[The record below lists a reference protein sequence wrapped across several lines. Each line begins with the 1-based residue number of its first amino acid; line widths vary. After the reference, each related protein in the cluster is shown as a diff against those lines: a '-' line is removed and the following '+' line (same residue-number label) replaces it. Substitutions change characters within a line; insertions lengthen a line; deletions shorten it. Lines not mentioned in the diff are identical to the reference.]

1 MSEAKILIVDDE
13 EAARYGMARALKSYS
28 VREAGSVAEARKAI
42 TAERPDLMLLDIN
55 LPVTS
60 GLDYLRELST
70 ADNAPPVIM
79 ITAHG
84 SERTAVE
91 AIKAGAY
98 DYLAKPFEVD
108 ELRLV
113 VKNALEAAG
122 LRQENQRL
130 KAELKAARGVGD
142 LLGTS
147 DAMRRIYD
155 LINKVSATD
164 VTVLIHG
171 ESGTGKELVA
181 RAIHEQS
188 ARRSGGGRGGDFIAM
203 NCAAMPSEL
212 IESELFG
219 HEKGAFT
226 GAAAQRKGK
235 VELAQGGTIFLDEIG
250 DMSLNT
256 QAKLLRVL
264 EERKVERLGSAVS
277 IPVDVRVI
285 SATNRDLAK
294 AVAEEKFRADL
305 YYRLR
310 VVQMDLPPLRDR
322 REDIPL
328 LAESFLQTYA
338 TRYGLKCTEIGAE
351 AMKRLMAFD
360 WPGNVRELRN
370 AIERSIVLADGKSL
384 KAEDLPAEISAKPEA
399 AKAAVVIERAAAASN
414 SSGEEASPLE
424 VPFLDDFREARRE
437 FERAYIERCL
447 VETGGN
453 VTRAAERVGMHR
465 QSLQQKLKDLGLTR
479 RYVLSEDLQDSDDE

>member
-1 MSEAKILIVDDE
+1 MIEPKILIVDDE
-13 EAARYGMARALKSYS
+13 EAARYGMARALKNY
-28 VREAGSVAEARKAI
+28 SVAEAASVDEARKSIA
-42 TAERPDLMLLDIN
+42 ASRPDLILLDIN
-55 LPVTS
+55 LPGAS
-60 GLDYLRELST
+60 GLDYLRELAAT
-70 ADNAPPVIM
+70 DDAPPVVM

-108 ELRLV
+108 ELRLA

-122 LRQENQRL
+122 LRRENERL
-130 KAELKAARGVGD
+130 RAELKAARGVGD
-142 LLGTS
+142 LLGAS
-147 DAMRRIYD
+147 DRMRRIYD
-155 LINKVSATD
+155 LINKVAATD
-164 VTVLIHG
+164 VTVLIYG

-181 RAIHEQS
+181 RAIHERS
-188 ARRSGGGRGGDFIAM
+188 AHRRDGDFIAM
-203 NCAAMPSEL
+203 NCAALPSEL

-226 GAAAQRKGK
+226 GAAGQRKGK
-235 VELAQGGTIFLDEIG
+235 FELASGGTIFLDEIG

-264 EERKVERLGSAVS
+264 EERKIERLGGAHA

-285 SATNRDLAK
+285 SATNRDLAA
-294 AVAEEKFRADL
+294 AVAAEKFRADL

-310 VVQMDLPPLRDR
+310 VVQMDLPPLRQR

-328 LAESFLQTYA
+328 LAENFLQTYSEK
-338 TRYGLKCTEIGAE
+338 YQLKCSEIGAE
-351 AMKRLMAFD
+351 AMKRLVAYA

-370 AIERSIVLADGKSL
+370 AIERSAVLADGRSL
-384 KAEDLPAEISAKPEA
+384 RAEDLPEEISAKPASQKPADVFQRAAPAVADEA
-399 AKAAVVIERAAAASN
+399 ADVLNIPYLA
-414 SSGEEASPLE
+414 
-424 VPFLDDFREARRE
+424 DFREARRE
-437 FERAYIERCL
+437 FERAYIERVL
-447 VETGGN
+447 AETGGN

-479 RYVLSEDLQDSDDE
+479 RYVMSDEAQDSPPESDDE

>member
-13 EAARYGMARALKSYS
+13 EAARYGMARALKNYS
-28 VREAGSVAEARKAI
+28 VSEAGSVAEARKAI
-42 TAERPDLMLLDIN
+42 AANRPDLMLLDIN
-55 LPVTS
+55 LPGIS
-60 GLDYLRELST
+60 GLDYLRELNAT
-70 ADNAPPVIM
+70 DDAPPVVM

-84 SERTAVE
+84 NERTAVE

-155 LINKVSATD
+155 LIQKVSATD

-188 ARRSGGGRGGDFIAM
+188 AHRRGGEFVAM
-203 NCAAMPSEL
+203 NCAALPSEL

-235 VELAQGGTIFLDEIG
+235 FELANGGTIFLDEIG

-264 EERKVERLGSAVS
+264 EERKVERLGGSS
-277 IPVDVRVI
+277 STPVDVRVI
-285 SATNRDLAK
+285 SATNRDLSK
-294 AVAEEKFRADL
+294 AVAEDKFRADL

-310 VVQMDLPPLRDR
+310 VVQMDLPPLRER
-322 REDIPL
+322 REDIPM

-338 TRYGLKCTEIGAE
+338 KRYGLKCTEVSAE
-351 AMKRLMAFD
+351 AMKRLVAFD

-370 AIERSIVLADGKSL
+370 AIERSVVLADGKAL
-384 KAEDLPAEISAKPEA
+384 KSEDLPAEIA
-399 AKAAVVIERAAAASN
+399 AKAESAKTAVVFDRSATNAASDN
-414 SSGEEASPLE
+414 SDPLE
-424 VPFLDDFREARRE
+424 IPFLDDFREARRE

-447 VETGGN
+447 IETGGN
-453 VTRAAERVGMHR
+453 VTRAAEKVGMHR

-479 RYVLSEDLQDSDDE
+479 RYVLSDSDDE

>member
-1 MSEAKILIVDDE
+1 MSEARILIVDDE

-28 VREAGSVAEARKAI
+28 VAEAGSVAEARKAI
-42 TAERPDLMLLDIN
+42 AANRPDLMLLDIN
-55 LPVTS
+55 LPGAS
-60 GLDYLRELST
+60 GLEYLRELNA
-70 ADNAPPVIM
+70 ADDAPPVVM

-84 SERTAVE
+84 NERTAVE

-155 LINKVSATD
+155 LIQKVSATD

-188 ARRSGGGRGGDFIAM
+188 SHRRSGEFIAM

-235 VELAQGGTIFLDEIG
+235 FEMANAGTIFLDEIG

-264 EERKVERLGSAVS
+264 EERKVERLGSSAS

-285 SATNRDLAK
+285 SATNRDLSK
-294 AVAEEKFRADL
+294 AVGEEKFRSDL

-310 VVQMDLPPLRDR
+310 VVQIDLPPLRQR

-338 TRYGLKCTEIGAE
+338 TRYGLNCKEISPE
-351 AMKRLMAFD
+351 AMKRLVAFD

-370 AIERSIVLADGKSL
+370 AIERSVVLAEGKSL
-384 KAEDLPAEISAKPEA
+384 NAEDLPAEISAKSEA
-399 AKAAVVIERAAAASN
+399 AKSAVVIERTATISN
-414 SSGEEASPLE
+414 SDDEEASTLQI
-424 VPFLDDFREARRE
+424 PFLDDFREARRE

-479 RYVLSEDLQDSDDE
+479 RYVVNEDAQDSDDE

>member
-1 MSEAKILIVDDE
+1 MKTTPKILIVDDE
-13 EAARYGMARALKSYS
+13 EAARYGMARALKSYETVEAAS
-28 VREAGSVAEARKAI
+28 VEAARHLLAKS
-42 TAERPDLMLLDIN
+42 RPDLILLDNN
-55 LPVTS
+55 LPGMS
-60 GLDYLRELST
+60 GAEYLRELG
-70 ADNAPPVIM
+70 ALENAPPVVM

-84 SERTAVE
+84 SERTAVD

-113 VKNALEAAG
+113 VKNALDASSLKRENEQ
-122 LRQENQRL
+122 LR
-130 KAELKAARGVGD
+130 AELKAAQGVGD
-142 LLGTS
+142 LLGSS
-147 DAMRRIYD
+147 DGMRRTYD

-164 VTVLIHG
+164 VTVLIRG

-181 RAIHEQS
+181 RAIHQQS
-188 ARRSGGGRGGDFIAM
+188 AHRRSGGFVAM
-203 NCAAMPSEL
+203 NCAALPSEL

-219 HEKGAFT
+219 HEKGSFT

-235 VELAQGGTIFLDEIG
+235 FELADGGTIFLDEIG

-264 EERKVERLGSAVS
+264 EERTVERLGGAQL

-285 SATNRDLAK
+285 SATNRDLAQ

-310 VVQMDLPPLRDR
+310 VVQIVLPPLRER

-328 LAESFLQTYA
+328 LAEHFLKTYA
-338 TRYGLKCTEIGAE
+338 AKYRLKCTELSPE
-351 AMKRLMAFD
+351 AVSRLVAFD
-360 WPGNVRELRN
+360 WPGNIRELRN
-370 AIERSIVLADGKSL
+370 AIERSIVLAEGVAL
-384 KAEDLPAEISAKPEA
+384 RVEDLPEELQTKPA
-399 AKAAVVIERAAAASN
+399 NPKAAGYERSAPIDAD
-414 SSGEEASPLE
+414 GERLNIPYLT
-424 VPFLDDFREARRE
+424 DFREARRE
-437 FERAYIERCL
+437 FERAYIERVL
-447 VETGGN
+447 QETGGN

-479 RYVLSEDLQDSDDE
+479 RYVVSDEAPDSDDE